1 MAGITENFS
10 FKELVG
16 TLPRGE
22 PLTTAF
28 LAGQGLTS
36 KHASYLAKHGW
47 LIRLG
52 RGAYML
58 PGDKLTKEGCLNFIF
73 ALHPYIHVGGKTAL
87 DWRGVRH
94 NVAFR
99 EIIELWSTSP
109 VKIPQWLLTE
119 YPCRIQVTKIFDD
132 GMPENY
138 GLSPLYDNADK
149 LPVSTKERALFELL
163 SDAGKSTSLEIVRN
177 LLENCRN
184 LREDQLEFLFA
195 HVNRIKVA
203 RLAYQVA
210 EELDLPWKALAEKNC
225 SRLGGGKR
233 WVAKTKTGDRL
244 DLRHG

>member
-1 MAGITENFS
+1 MPGTIENFS
-10 FKELVG
+10 FKELIS

-22 PLTTAF
+22 PLSTAS
-28 LAGQGLTS
+28 LADQGLTS
-36 KHASYLAKHGW
+36 KHASYLANHGW

-73 ALHPYIHVGGKTAL
+73 SMHPCVHVGGKTAL

-99 EIIELWSTSP
+99 EIIELWAISP
-109 VKIPQWLLTE
+109 VKIPQWLLAE
-119 YPCRIQVTKIFDD
+119 YSCRIQVTKIFD
-132 GMPENY
+132 GSMPENY
-138 GLSPLYDNADK
+138 GLSSLYGNTDK
-149 LPVSTKERALFELL
+149 LLVSTKERALFELL
-163 SDAGKSTSLEIVRN
+163 SDAGKNTSLDLVRN

-184 LREDQLEFLFA
+184 LREDQLEFLFS
-195 HVNRIKVA
+195 HVNRIKVV
-203 RLAYQVA
+203 RLAYQLA